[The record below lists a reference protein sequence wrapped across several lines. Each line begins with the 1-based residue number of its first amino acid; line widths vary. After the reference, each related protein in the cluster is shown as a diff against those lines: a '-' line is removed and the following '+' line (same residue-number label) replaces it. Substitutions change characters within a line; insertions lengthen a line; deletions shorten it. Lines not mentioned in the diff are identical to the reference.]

1 MALKY
6 WENRESVIKTL
17 TSARLQVERAEREF
31 GHQREEEN
39 RQAILW
45 HIYKAQKCLK
55 EAAALL
61 VERQPIENLSSSLRG
76 KAEAINDVE
85 PPKVEQSGTF
95 DSHEASASRND
106 ALYGNEQS
114 PQSEHAPERGAV
126 DCPSKAERVPLSYR
140 EVPTTFRGRETT
152 RYEFVPTF
160 RINEMHRAFDKWLE
174 NTKALIK
181 ICDNPEPLKDIL
193 NTQIQ
198 FGYSEYIQIQET
210 TETREAFDKW
220 LEETK
225 ALIKMCDNPEPLKGI
240 LATQIQLK
248 YDLQGIMKSVDKIRE
263 ENQ

>member
-1 MALKY
+1 MAFWK
-6 WENRESVIKTL
+6 NRQSVIQAL
-17 TSARLQVERAEREF
+17 TSAQFQIERAQKEFERA
-31 GHQREEEN
+31 QREED
-39 RQAILW
+39 RRAMLW
-45 HIYKAQKCLK
+45 HTYKAQKCLK

-61 VERQPIENLSSSLRG
+61 VDTTNSSPSLRAFDRTRG
-76 KAEAINDVE
+76 NQQAENPDTV
-85 PPKVEQSGTF
+85 
-95 DSHEASASRND
+95 DSHEASASRDD

-114 PQSEHAPERGAV
+114 PQCEHAPERGAV

-140 EVPTTFRGRETT
+140 EVPTTFKGRETT

-181 ICDNPEPLKDIL
+181 ICDNPEPLKEFLDS
-193 NTQIQ
+193 QIRFRHDKYYREHLIQ
-198 FGYSEYIQIQET
+198 TYIEIMENKPMV
-210 TETREAFDKW
+210 FKW

-225 ALIKMCDNPEPLKGI
+225 ALVQICDNPEPLKGI

-248 YDLQGIMKSVDKIRE
+248 YDLQGIMKSVDKIRK

>member
-95 DSHEASASRND
+95 DSHEASTSRDD

-114 PQSEHAPERGAV
+114 PHCEHAPERGAV

-140 EVPTTFRGRETT
+140 EVSTTFRGRETT
-152 RYEFVPTF
+152 RHEFVPTF
-160 RINEMHRAFDKWLE
+160 RINEMHKAFDKWLE
-174 NTKALIK
+174 DTKALIK
-181 ICDNPEPLKDIL
+181 I
-193 NTQIQ
+193 
-198 FGYSEYIQIQET
+198 
-210 TETREAFDKW
+210 
-220 LEETK
+220 
-225 ALIKMCDNPEPLKGI
+225 CDNPEPLKGI

-248 YDLQGIMKSVDKIRE
+248 YDLQEIMKSVDKIRE